1 MRQIWKKE
9 ERALTWHLLKTML
22 VLAIPTIFE
31 QILSTLLQYVDTA
44 MVGRLGEQATAA
56 VSATT
61 TVTWLVSS
69 LASAIGVATLAMIS
83 KSVGEQDKKSV
94 QSIAKQSLLLVVV
107 VGIVLGTV
115 SMLLSPFIP
124 KWMGADSQIQKEASR
139 YFFIISIPMLFR
151 EANTIFGAALRAT
164 KDTVTPMAVNFLSN
178 ILNIILNYVCIYL
191 LQLGVEGAAISS
203 AICYTISGT
212 LMFLAYRKN
221 DWHRWKWNTFA
232 IDWDKLKECAKIGLP
247 VLGTSLTSC
256 LGYVVF
262 AAQVFRMGTVT
273 FAAHSIAVTAETIF
287 YIPGYGL
294 RTATSTMVGIA
305 LGEKDEK
312 KFERISALGIFV
324 TMVMMLCNGALLFVA
339 AGPLMSLFSTSKEV
353 VSLGVQMLKI
363 VAFSEPFFGLMI
375 IVEGILYGLGRTR
388 YAFFVET
395 FSMWGI
401 RIFFTALCVNVWH
414 LSLREVWY
422 CMIADN
428 ICKAL
433 LLLLP
438 LLLKKQR
445 EKLFPKDD
453 VKRSEGCYE

>member
-9 ERALTWHLLKTML
+9 ERALTRHLLKMML
-22 VLAIPTIFE
+22 VLAVPTIVE
-31 QILSTLLQYVDTA
+31 QMLSTLLQYVDTA

-69 LASAIGVATLAMIS
+69 LASAVGVATLAMIA

-94 QSIAKQSLLLVVV
+94 QSIARQSLLLVVV
-107 VGIVLGTV
+107 LGVLLGTI

-124 KWMGADSQIQKEASR
+124 KWMGADSQIQTKASR

-178 ILNIILNYVCIYL
+178 ILNIILNYIFIYVL
-191 LQLGVEGAAISS
+191 HLGVEGAAISS

-221 DWHRWKWNTFA
+221 EWLRWKWKNFS
-232 IDWDKLKECAKIGLP
+232 IDINKLKECARIGLP
-247 VLGTSLTSC
+247 VLGTSIASC

-294 RTATSTMVGIA
+294 RTATSTLVGIA

-312 KFERISALGIFV
+312 KFQRISSIGIMV
-324 TMVMMLCNGALLFVA
+324 TMVMMLFNGGLLFVVA
-339 AGPLMSLFSTSKEV
+339 KPLMSIFSTSPEV
-353 VSLGVQMLKI
+353 IRLGVEMLKI

-375 IVEGILYGLGRTR
+375 IVEGILYGLGRTK

-414 LSLREVWY
+414 QTLREVWY

-428 ICKAL
+428 ICKAV

-438 LLLKKQR
+438 LLLKEQR
-445 EKLFPKDD
+445 KKLFPNVDERK
-453 VKRSEGCYE
+453 V